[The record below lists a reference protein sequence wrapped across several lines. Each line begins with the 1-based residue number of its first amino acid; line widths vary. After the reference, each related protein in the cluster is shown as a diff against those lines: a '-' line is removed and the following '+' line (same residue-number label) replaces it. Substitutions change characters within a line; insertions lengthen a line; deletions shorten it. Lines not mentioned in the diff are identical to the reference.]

1 MDLWSC
7 LLTPFIWGHTD
18 SGARTIGIPCKFTTN
33 MHAWLL
39 VFEDSSFV
47 LQNASYFRRNSD
59 LVVSTKVDP
68 ILEAVMIMYCILHTT
83 LQQLYAVTVSWS
95 TVYSAHWMSVLC
107 SSLSRRSTPNIP
119 SALCRYVVCWSTMSM
134 SPARWWTHGECI
146 RQCLCTSLAVEN
158 VVLWNVRR
166 WQKATRLIYG

>member
-18 SGARTIGIPCKFTTN
+18 SGARTIGITCKFTTN

-83 LQQLYAVTVSWS
+83 LRQLSMLWLSADLLCTVHTEWAYYVVVSLDRAS
-95 TVYSAHWMSVLC
+95 LIFLPPSVAMLYVG
-107 SSLSRRSTPNIP
+107 L
-119 SALCRYVVCWSTMSM
+119 LCRRLGDEHMVSVSGSVC
-134 SPARWWTHGECI
+134 A
-146 RQCLCTSLAVEN
+146 LA
-158 VVLWNVRR
+158 L
-166 WQKATRLIYG
+166 Q